1 MAKFMLGRTLVGVA
15 ALGLALTACST
26 DDSETTASG
35 EASASARP
43 SNCPTTPAPQGA
55 AGAGAGAPSGMP
67 SGAPSG
73 APGGAGAGNQLPI
86 ASTVAKPHTTNSKVI
101 SATGPQIECGG
112 TEVETH
118 NDIVYSTPST
128 NGKKTE
134 LKLDLT
140 VPKTDGAKPLVVYIP
155 GGGFLTAQ
163 KEQGLNRRT
172 YIAEQDYVVASVHY
186 RTTTDGATYV
196 DGLADVKS
204 AIRYLRAHADEYHID
219 PDQVAVWGDSAGGYL
234 AAMAGTTGG
243 VKKFDV
249 GDNLDQSSKVQ
260 AVIDDFGPA
269 NLSRIGADFDDKTE
283 QANLTAGNMTA
294 KWVYGPDTKKS
305 VAAYTDQVKAA
316 DPATYADA
324 DDPAFLLY
332 HGDQDRLVSP
342 SQTLALNNTLLAKGV
357 DSTRYIITGAGH
369 GDGAVGMPAS
379 MTEPWTTRKVVDQLV
394 GFLDDHLGS

>member
-1 MAKFMLGRTLVGVA
+1 MAKFMLGRALVGVA

-26 DDSETTASG
+26 DSESTESGASG
-35 EASASARP
+35 TAAARP
-43 SNCPTTPAPQGA
+43 SNCPTTPAPQGG
-55 AGAGAGAPSGMP
+55 AGTAAGAGAPSG
-67 SGAPSG
+67 APSG
-73 APGGAGAGNQLPI
+73 PPPGGAGAGGQLPV
-86 ASTVAKPHTTNSKVI
+86 ASTVAKPDTTNSTVI
-101 SATGPQIECGG
+101 SATGAQIECGR
-112 TEVETH
+112 TQVETH
-118 NDIVYSTPST
+118 DDIVYSTPRT

-134 LKLDLT
+134 LKLDIT
-140 VPKTDGAKPLVVYIP
+140 VPKTDGEKPLVVYIP

-196 DGLADVKS
+196 EGLADVKS
-204 AIRYLRAHADEYHID
+204 AIRYLRTHADTYGID

-243 VKKFDV
+243 VEKFDV
-249 GDNLDQSSKVQ
+249 GDNLDRSSEVQ

-269 NLSRIGADFDDKTE
+269 DLSRIGADFDDKTE

-294 KWVYGPDTKKS
+294 KWVYGPDTEKS
-305 VAAYTDQVKAA
+305 VAEYTDAVKAA

-324 DDPAFLLY
+324 DDPAFLIY

-342 SQTLALNNTLLAKGV
+342 SQTLQLNNTLVAKGV
-357 DSTRYIITGAGH
+357 DSTRYLITGAGH

-394 GFLDDHLGS
+394 GFLDEHLGH

>member
-1 MAKFMLGRTLVGVA
+1 MAKFKLGRTLVGAA

-26 DDSETTASG
+26 DSGTTASG
-35 EASASARP
+35 EAGAR
-43 SNCPTTPAPQGA
+43 SSSCPTPPAPGPQGA
-55 AGAGAGAPSGMP
+55 PGAGAAAPSGTP
-67 SGAPSG
+67 SGVPSG

-86 ASTVAKPHTTNSKVI
+86 ASTVAKPDTANSKVI

-112 TEVETH
+112 REVETH
-118 NDIVYSTPST
+118 DDIVYSTPST
-128 NGKKTE
+128 NGTKTE

-172 YIAEQDYVVASVHY
+172 YIAERGYVVASVHY

-196 DGLADVKS
+196 AGLADVKS
-204 AIRYLRAHADEYHID
+204 AVRYLRAHAGEYGID
-219 PDQVAVWGDSAGGYL
+219 PGRVAVWGDSAGGYL

-243 VKKFDV
+243 VRKFDV

-283 QANLTAGNMTA
+283 QANLAAGNMTA
-294 KWVYGPDTKKS
+294 KWVYGPDTNKS

-342 SQTLALNNTLLAKGV
+342 SQTLALHNALLAKGV
-357 DSTRYIITGAGH
+357 DSTRYLITGAGH
-369 GDGAVGMPAS
+369 GDGGVGMPAS
-379 MTEPWTTRKVVDQLV
+379 MTAPWTTRKVVDQLV

>member
-26 DDSETTASG
+26 DGETTESG
-35 EASASARP
+35 AASAQP
-43 SNCPTTPAPQGA
+43 SSCPTTPAPQGG
-55 AGAGAGAPSGMP
+55 AGAGAGARAGVPSG
-67 SGAPSG
+67 G
-73 APGGAGAGNQLPI
+73 PGGAGAGGQLPV
-86 ASTVAKPHTTNSKVI
+86 ASTVAKPDTTNSKVI
-101 SATGPQIECGG
+101 TATGAQIECGG

-118 NDIVYSTPST
+118 DDIVYSTPGA

-134 LKLDLT
+134 LKLDIT
-140 VPKTDGAKPLVVYIP
+140 VPKSGGEKPLVVYIP
-155 GGGFLTAQ
+155 GGGFLAAP

-172 YIAEQDYVVASVHY
+172 YIAEHGYVVASVSY
-186 RTTTDGATYV
+186 RTTTDGATYA

-204 AIRYLRAHADEYHID
+204 AIRYLRAHAAAYRID

-243 VKKFDV
+243 IKKFDV
-249 GDNLDQSSKVQ
+249 GDNLDQSSEVQ
-260 AVIDDFGPA
+260 AVVDDFGPA
-269 NLSRIGADFDDKTE
+269 DLSKIGADYDDKTKQE
-283 QANLTAGNMTA
+283 NLAVGNMTA

-305 VAAYTDQVKAA
+305 VAEYTDEVKAA

-324 DDPAFLLY
+324 GDPAFLIY

-342 SQTLALNNTLLAKGV
+342 SETLALNNALLAKGV

-369 GDGAVGMPAS
+369 GDGAIGMPAS

>member
-15 ALGLALTACST
+15 ALGLTLTACST
-26 DDSETTASG
+26 GGTTASD
-35 EASASARP
+35 EASARP
-43 SNCPTTPAPQGA
+43 SSCPTPPSPQGGA
-55 AGAGAGAPSGMP
+55 PGAGAGAGAPSGTP

-73 APGGAGAGNQLPI
+73 APGGAGAGNPLPI
-86 ASTVAKPHTTNSKVI
+86 ASTVAKPDTTNSKVI

-118 NDIVYSTPST
+118 DDIVYSTPST
-128 NGKKTE
+128 DGKKTE

-172 YIAEQDYVVASVHY
+172 YIAEHDYVVASVHY
-186 RTTTDGATYV
+186 RTTTDGATYA

-219 PDQVAVWGDSAGGYL
+219 PGQVAVWGDSAGGYL

-243 VKKFDV
+243 VRKFDV
-249 GDNLDQSSKVQ
+249 GDDLDQSSKVQ

-269 NLSRIGADFDDKTE
+269 NLSRIGADFDDRTE
-283 QANLTAGNMTA
+283 QANIAPANMTA
-294 KWVYGPDTKKS
+294 KWVYGPDTQKS
-305 VAAYTDQVKAA
+305 VAQYTDQVKAA

-324 DDPAFLLY
+324 GDPAFLIY

-342 SQTLALNNTLLAKGV
+342 SETLALNNALLAKSV

-379 MTEPWTTRKVVDQLV
+379 MTAPWTTRKVVDQLV